1 MRPTYAAKLDRSRAP
16 RPAPAQGASIP
27 PPIEGWDTVSPVQA
41 MSPKRAVRLENWF
54 PQQSWVEL
62 RKGSVRHAALPVSD
76 PVESLM
82 SYQGPVDA
90 ILFAA
95 AGTAIYD
102 CDAPGSASLSGL
114 TNARWQHANFA
125 GTVGP
130 VLYIVNGADDPHW
143 FDGTSWTA
151 AVITGSGISPADF
164 ITVTPHKG
172 RLWFSIAN
180 SSDAAYLAADAVQ
193 GTATRFPL
201 GGNWS
206 LGGHL
211 VQIASWSLD
220 GGNGPDDYIAF
231 VSSRGQVSIYSGTNP
246 ATDFALV
253 GTYYIGTPIGRRC
266 VEKVGADVA
275 IVSIDGV
282 VPLSKA
288 LIFERAAI
296 TKVTMTALIQ
306 RVLNQAA
313 RDYKDN
319 FGWQLISYPRG
330 TRVILNVP
338 QAEAQRQ
345 EQYVMNTLSG
355 AWCRFTG
362 MEAGCW
368 ELHNDDLF
376 FGGNAG
382 IVFQAD
388 VGSTDNG
395 VVVEYDMMTAFN
407 YFKSLGQQ
415 KRWTMCR
422 PLLTTDQQVQPGIA
436 FNVDF
441 QEDAPIQVPTSSVQ
455 SGALWDVALWDN
467 SLWAGAVVT
476 QSNWLSVTGIGYCA
490 SVRMKVD
497 VGNADAA
504 RWGFARWGF
513 DVWSAADSGAVTLQ
527 VNGFD
532 LIYEKG
538 AFI

>member
-1 MRPTYAAKLDRSRAP
+1 MRASYAARLDRSRAP
-16 RPAPAQGASIP
+16 RPAVAKGASVP

-62 RKGSVRHAALPVSD
+62 RKGSVRYAALPVTD

-82 SYQGPVDA
+82 SYQGPSSA

-102 CDAPGSASLSGL
+102 TAAPSSASLGSL
-114 TNARWQHANFA
+114 TNARWQHTNFA
-125 GTVGP
+125 GTAGP
-130 VLYIVNGADDPHW
+130 VLYIVNGADDPQW

-151 AVITGSGISPADF
+151 ATITGVSAADF

-172 RLWFSIAN
+172 RLWFAIN
-180 SSDAAYLAADAVQ
+180 NTSDAAYLAADAVQ
-193 GTATRFPL
+193 GAATLFPL

-206 LGGHL
+206 LGGYL
-211 VQIASWSLD
+211 MQIASWSLD

-231 VSSRGQVSIYSGTNP
+231 ISSRGQVSIYSGINP
-246 ATDFALV
+246 ASDFALV
-253 GTYYIGTPIGRRC
+253 GTYYIGPPIGRRC
-266 VEKVGADVA
+266 IAKVGADVA

-282 VPLSKA
+282 VPLSKS
-288 LIFERAAI
+288 LIFERAAVQ
-296 TKVTMTALIQ
+296 KVTMTALIQ
-306 RVLNQAA
+306 RVMNEAA
-313 RDYKDN
+313 RHYKDN

-330 TRVILNVP
+330 TRAILNIP
-338 QAEAQRQ
+338 IAENETQ

-355 AWCRFTG
+355 AWCRFIG
-362 MEAGCW
+362 MNAVCW
-368 ELHNDDLF
+368 ELHNDDVY

-382 IVFQAD
+382 VVYQAD
-388 VGSTDNG
+388 TTSTDSG
-395 VVVEYDMMTAFN
+395 SAIRYDMITAFN
-407 YFKSLGQQ
+407 YFGTLGQQ

-441 QEDAPIQVPTSSVQ
+441 QDNAPIQIPATPVQ
-455 SGALWDVALWDN
+455 GGALWDQALWDQA
-467 SLWAGAVVT
+467 LWGGDVVT
-476 QSNWLSVTGIGYCA
+476 QSNWNSVTGIGYCA
-490 SVRMKVD
+490 SIRMVVD
-497 VGNADAA
+497 VGSQLEAA
-504 RWGFARWGF
+504 RWGEARWGF
-513 DVWSAADSGAVTLQ
+513 DVWSADNRSDVTLQ

-532 LIYEKG
+532 VLYEKG